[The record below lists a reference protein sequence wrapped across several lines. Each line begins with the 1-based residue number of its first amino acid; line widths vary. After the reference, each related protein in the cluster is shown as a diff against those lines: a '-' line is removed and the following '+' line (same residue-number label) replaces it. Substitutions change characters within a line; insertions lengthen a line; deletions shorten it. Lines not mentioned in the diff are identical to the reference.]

1 MPRLQAQ
8 ERNNMQVFLFILGMI
23 LRALPLVI
31 PSFIAGAK
39 MGSSGDEGLAASA
52 AGIPDGWAN
61 VIIWGCIVVFIVGQ
75 ASGWTMK
82 GFFSW
87 VRGIWAS
94 IVQSWKDAAPPEK
107 PVIVATS
114 GVWRPTAPVP
124 PAPPAAPVAAPTPP
138 TP

>member
-1 MPRLQAQ
+1 MAF
-8 ERNNMQVFLFILGMI
+8 FLFILEMI
-23 LRALPLVI
+23 LKALPLVI
-31 PSFIAGAK
+31 PAFIAGAK
-39 MGSSGDEGLAASA
+39 MGSNGDEGTLAASA

-61 VIIWGCIVVFIVGQ
+61 VIIWGCVAVFIIGQ

-94 IVQSWKDAAPPEK
+94 IVQSWKDAAP
-107 PVIVATS
+107 A
-114 GVWRPTAPVP
+114 PTP
-124 PAPPAAPVAAPTPP
+124 PAPQIVVAREPYDPNRRTYTVAQPVPPAAPVATPTPP